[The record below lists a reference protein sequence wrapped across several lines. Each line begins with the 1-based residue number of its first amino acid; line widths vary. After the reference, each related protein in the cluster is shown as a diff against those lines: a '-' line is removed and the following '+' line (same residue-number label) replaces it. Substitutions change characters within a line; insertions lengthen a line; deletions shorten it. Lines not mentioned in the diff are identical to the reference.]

1 MPHSRSWFPSNPRA
15 VAVPVQ
21 LPLKELGAAQK
32 KEVGENQG
40 REVVLMHDAGRFI
53 PTPRI
58 LEVGVLVYGRM
69 SRVKI
74 WRSGKGTARKLV
86 FNNVFNW
93 CPQCH
98 IRPVRPALNG

>member
-1 MPHSRSWFPSNPRA
+1 
-15 VAVPVQ
+15 VQ

-58 LEVGVLVYGRM
+58 LEVGCSCIRQN
-69 SRVKI
+69 VKGEDLEI
-74 WRSGKGTARKLV
+74 WKGNCQKTCV
-86 FNNVFNW
+86 
-93 CPQCH
+93 Q
-98 IRPVRPALNG
+98 